1 MNIQEALDRIDM
13 MRPNMMKKVFKIAA
27 LSELDGRIWQ
37 EIIQQHEDEEHQP
50 MTLMERIIY
59 LSPNRYDDE
68 GNLIPQNRF
77 PEGESEES
85 STTTDFAGYTVETDP
100 GTELLA
106 PFPYDEIYTYWL
118 AAKVDWQNLEMDK
131 YANDRTLFNNA
142 WRELDDYWTRTHMPK
157 QKVSQIRL

>member
-27 LSELDGRIWQ
+27 LSELDGRIFK
-37 EIIQQHEDEEHQP
+37 EIIQQHYDETEQP
-50 MTLMERIIY
+50 MTLMEQIIF
-59 LSPNRYDDE
+59 LSPEQRNIAAAE
-68 GNLIPQNRF
+68 T
-77 PEGESEES
+77 ESEGTE
-85 STTTDFAGYTVETDP
+85 FAGYTVETDP

-142 WRELDDYWTRTHMPK
+142 WKELDDYWTRTHMPK
-157 QKVSQIRL
+157 QKTRQIRL